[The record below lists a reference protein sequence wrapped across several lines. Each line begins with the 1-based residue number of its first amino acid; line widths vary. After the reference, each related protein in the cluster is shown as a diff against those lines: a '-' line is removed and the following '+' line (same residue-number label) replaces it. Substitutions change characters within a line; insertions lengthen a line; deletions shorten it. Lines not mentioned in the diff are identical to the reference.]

1 MKKRE
6 FMTGI
11 RVAFVLSL
19 MILGAKTSCAED
31 TLYQRLGGRAT
42 IKTIVSDFVDM
53 TRKDARIRMNSSCK
67 VSMDSCKPEEVKN
80 NLTMIV
86 CQESGG
92 PCDASQAKASMAKLV
107 SKMELTEGEWAAMH
121 DDFSAALIKFKL
133 TQEEQFE
140 LHQILFK
147 AHDKSVH

>member
-1 MKKRE
+1 
-6 FMTGI
+6 MTGI
-11 RVAFVLSL
+11 RVALLLSL
-19 MILGAKTSCAED
+19 ALFGAQNSSLADE
-31 TLYQRLGGRAT
+31 TLYQRLGGRET
-42 IKTIVSDFVDM
+42 IKAIVSDFVDM

-67 VSMDSCKPEEVKN
+67 VSMDNCKPEEVKT
-80 NLTMIV
+80 NLTTIV

-92 PCDASQAKASMAKLV
+92 PCNALLAKVAMQKLV
-107 SKMELTEGEWAAMH
+107 GKMEFTEGEWAAMR

-133 TQEEQFE
+133 TQEEQLE